1 MSEVSIEDFLKL
13 DFRIVE
19 VTRADRI
26 EHKPRILAVEV
37 RMGAEKRK
45 IVVGGGEFYDPQF
58 FVGRKMVLLRNL
70 RPKKIA
76 GIESEG
82 MLLAAD
88 VDGKPYWLQVEDG
101 VPSGSK
107 VR

>member
-1 MSEVSIEDFLKL
+1 MSEVTIEDFLKL

-26 EHKPRILAVEV
+26 EDKPRILVVEV
-37 RMGAEKRK
+37 DIGGEKRK
-45 IVVGGGEFYDPQF
+45 IVVGGGEFYEPKF
-58 FVGRKMVLLRNL
+58 FVGRKMVLLQNL
-70 RPKKIA
+70 KPKRIA
-76 GIESEG
+76 GIESKG

-88 VDGKPYWLQVEDG
+88 VDGKPYWLQVEDK
-101 VPSGSK
+101 VPSGSR